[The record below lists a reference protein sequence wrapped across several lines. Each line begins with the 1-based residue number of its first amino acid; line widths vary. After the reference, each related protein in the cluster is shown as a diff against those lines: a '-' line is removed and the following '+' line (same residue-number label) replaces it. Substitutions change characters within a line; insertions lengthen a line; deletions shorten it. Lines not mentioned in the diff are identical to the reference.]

1 MNGVQT
7 GAASG
12 LNANIRTIGGAI
24 GSAVAAGILSSGIT
38 ATHPFPRDNGYT
50 STFWFLTVTALLA
63 SIPAAKRARRLQAVG
78 EPEHAT
84 AS

>member
-1 MNGVQT
+1 M
-7 GAASG
+7 
-12 LNANIRTIGGAI
+12 NANIRTIGGAI

-63 SIPAAKRARRLQAVG
+63 AAAAFTIPAAKRARRLQAVG